1 MTLLTKGM
9 GAVKKLLTSKKV
21 INRTTGKP
29 FPESI
34 QQHMKAG
41 DKRRA
46 AMKKAGY
53 KGPKHAI
60 ASSKTKGDT
69 TTHRLKE
76 VWEYNPYRERTARS
90 SKVKKQAKKV
100 LKKAAPLAAAGA
112 AGVAYGQRGKK

>member
-1 MTLLTKGM
+1 M
-9 GAVKKLLTSKKV
+9 GAIIKKLGGKKV

-69 TTHRLKE
+69 TTHRIKE
-76 VWEYNPYRERTARS
+76 IWEYNPYREAKPK
-90 SKVKKQAKKV
+90 SKTKKF
-100 LKKAAPLAAAGA
+100 LKKAAPIAAAGG
-112 AGVAYGQRGKK
+112 AGVAYEKSKGKK

>member
-1 MTLLTKGM
+1 MTILTKGM
-9 GAVKKLLTSKKV
+9 GAIIKKLGSKKV

-34 QQHMKAG
+34 QRHMREG

-60 ASSKTKGDT
+60 ASSKTKGDDT
-69 TTHRLKE
+69 IHKLKE
-76 VWEYNPYRERTARS
+76 VWEYNPY
-90 SKVKKQAKKV
+90 KKAKPSEAKKIAKKV
-100 LKKAAPLAAAGA
+100 APIAAAMVGSSA
-112 AGVAYGQRGKK
+112 AGYYGGKKSKK